1 MEYLIRTATPD
12 DAAAISQVVLT
23 ALAESN
29 ARDYPPKVIA
39 SVQANFGP
47 EQVRGLLAAREVLVA
62 EEAGC
67 VIGTASLDGD
77 VVRTVFVAPGAQ
89 GLGVG
94 RRLMEQ
100 VEALALARERGVAV
114 LKVPSSI
121 TAEGFYAGLG
131 FQAVQQIIRG
141 EERTIVMERSLAAA
155 QPG

>member
-1 MEYLIRTATPD
+1 MQYQIRTATAD
-12 DAAAISQVVLT
+12 DAAAISQVVRL

-29 ARDYPPKVIA
+29 ARDYPAAVIA

-100 VEALALARERGVAV
+100 VEALARERGVAV

-141 EERTIVMERSLAAA
+141 EERTIVMERSLEPAH
-155 QPG
+155 PG

>member
-12 DAAAISQVVLT
+12 DATAISQVVLL

-29 ARDYPPKVIA
+29 ARDYPPAVIA

-47 EQVRGLLAAREVLVA
+47 EQLRGLLAAREVLVA

-100 VEALALARERGVAV
+100 VEALARERGVAV

>member
-12 DAAAISQVVLT
+12 DAAAISQVVRL

-29 ARDYPPKVIA
+29 ARDYPPAVIA

-100 VEALALARERGVAV
+100 VEALARERGVAL

-141 EERTIVMERSLAAA
+141 EERTIVMERSLEPAH
-155 QPG
+155 PG

>member
-12 DAAAISQVVLT
+12 DATAISQVVLL

-29 ARDYPPKVIA
+29 ARDYPPAVIA

-100 VEALALARERGVAV
+100 VEALARERGVAV

>member
-12 DAAAISQVVLT
+12 DATAISQVVLL

-29 ARDYPPKVIA
+29 ARDYPPAVIA

-94 RRLMEQ
+94 RRLMEH
-100 VEALALARERGVAV
+100 VEALARERGVAV

>member
-12 DAAAISQVVLT
+12 DATAISQVVLL

-29 ARDYPPKVIA
+29 ARDYPPAVIA

-94 RRLMEQ
+94 RRLMEH
-100 VEALALARERGVAV
+100 VEALARERGVAV

-121 TAEGFYAGLG
+121 IAEGFYAGLG

>member
-12 DAAAISQVVLT
+12 DAAAISQVVLL

-29 ARDYPPKVIA
+29 ARDYPPAVIA

-100 VEALALARERGVAV
+100 VEALARERGVAV

-141 EERTIVMERSLAAA
+141 EERTIVMERSLA
-155 QPG
+155 

>member
-12 DAAAISQVVLT
+12 DATAISQVVLL

-29 ARDYPPKVIA
+29 ARDYPPAVIA

-100 VEALALARERGVAV
+100 VEALARERGVAL

>member
-1 MEYLIRTATPD
+1 MQYLIRTATAD
-12 DAAAISQVVLT
+12 DAAAISQVVLL

-29 ARDYPPKVIA
+29 SRDYPPKVIA

-100 VEALALARERGVAV
+100 VEALARERGVAL

>member
-12 DAAAISQVVLT
+12 DAAAISQVVLL

-29 ARDYPPKVIA
+29 ARDYPPAVIA

-100 VEALALARERGVAV
+100 VEALARERGVVV
-114 LKVPSSI
+114 LKVPSST

-141 EERTIVMERSLAAA
+141 EERTIVMERSLA
-155 QPG
+155 

>member
-100 VEALALARERGVAV
+100 VEALARERGVAV

>member
-29 ARDYPPKVIA
+29 ARDYLPKVIA

-77 VVRTVFVAPGAQ
+77 MVRTVFVAPGAQ

-100 VEALALARERGVAV
+100 VEALARERGVAV

>member
-29 ARDYPPKVIA
+29 ARDYPPAVIA

-100 VEALALARERGVAV
+100 VEALARERGVAV

>member
-12 DAAAISQVVLT
+12 DAAAISQVVLL

-100 VEALALARERGVAV
+100 VEALARERGVAL

-141 EERTIVMERSLAAA
+141 EERTIVMERSLEPAH
-155 QPG
+155 PG

>member
-77 VVRTVFVAPGAQ
+77 MVRTVFVAPGAQ

-100 VEALALARERGVAV
+100 VEALARERGVAV

>member
-12 DAAAISQVVLT
+12 DAAAISQVVLL

-29 ARDYPPKVIA
+29 ARDYPAAVIA

-100 VEALALARERGVAV
+100 VEALARERGVAL

>member
-62 EEAGC
+62 EAAGC

-77 VVRTVFVAPGAQ
+77 MVRTVFVAPGAQ

-100 VEALALARERGVAV
+100 VEALARERGVAV

>member
-12 DAAAISQVVLT
+12 DAAGISQVVLL

-29 ARDYPPKVIA
+29 ARDYPPAVIA

-100 VEALALARERGVAV
+100 VEALARERGIAV

-141 EERTIVMERSLAAA
+141 EERTIVMERSLA
-155 QPG
+155 

>member
-12 DAAAISQVVLT
+12 DAAAISQVVLL

-29 ARDYPPKVIA
+29 ARDYPPAVIA

-100 VEALALARERGVAV
+100 VEALARERGVAV

>member
-12 DAAAISQVVLT
+12 DAAAISQVVLL

-29 ARDYPPKVIA
+29 ARDYPPAVIA

-94 RRLMEQ
+94 RGLMEQ
-100 VEALALARERGVAV
+100 VEALARERGVSV

-141 EERTIVMERSLAAA
+141 EERTIVMERSLA
-155 QPG
+155 

>member
-12 DAAAISQVVLT
+12 DAAAISQVVLL

-29 ARDYPPKVIA
+29 ARDYPPAVIA

-100 VEALALARERGVAV
+100 VEALARERGVAL

-141 EERTIVMERSLAAA
+141 EERTIVMERSLEPAH
-155 QPG
+155 PG

>member
-1 MEYLIRTATPD
+1 MQYLIRTATAE
-12 DAAAISQVVLT
+12 DALAISEVVLL

-100 VEALALARERGVAV
+100 VEALARERGVAL

-141 EERTIVMERSLAAA
+141 EERTIVMERSLEPAHR
-155 QPG
+155 G

>member
-100 VEALALARERGVAV
+100 VEALARERGVAV

-141 EERTIVMERSLAAA
+141 EERTIVMERSLA
-155 QPG
+155 

>member
-1 MEYLIRTATPD
+1 MEYLIRTATPE
-12 DAAAISQVVLT
+12 DAAAISQVVLL

-29 ARDYPPKVIA
+29 ARDYPPAVIA

-100 VEALALARERGVAV
+100 VEALARERGVAV

>member
-12 DAAAISQVVLT
+12 DAAAISQVVLL

-29 ARDYPPKVIA
+29 ARDYPPAVIA

-100 VEALALARERGVAV
+100 VEALARERGVAL

-141 EERTIVMERSLAAA
+141 EERTIVMERSLA
-155 QPG
+155 